1 MSLTVI
7 VPTRGRP
14 GSVQPM
20 VESFA
25 ATTAVL
31 DTRLLFVVDVDDP
44 ELDAYRRAV
53 VQVDD
58 PMIGGVM
65 LATATGGTMV
75 KALNEIAVP
84 LARSFAPPE
93 ALGFMGDDHRPHTP
107 GWDAYY
113 LSALRELGSGIV
125 YGDDLIQ
132 HDFVPTQCAMS
143 SDIVAALGW
152 MAHPTLRH
160 MYVDTLWRD
169 MAKRAGRLRYL
180 PDVVVEHLH
189 PIRGTAPDDEGYR
202 RVNAPEVYAEDKA
215 AFLAIHGP
223 GVDRSGQP
231 VRAEIDT
238 IADTIRSLPHSATG
252 PTAEAIEEAAKYRQ
266 GVPCSEFVETRLTV
280 VEPRQE
286 VDGDES

>member
-53 VQVDD
+53 VQVDA
-58 PMIGGVM
+58 PMIGGVILATATIGGIM

-93 ALGFMGDDHRPHTP
+93 ALGFMGDDHRPRTP
-107 GWDAYY
+107 GWDASY
-113 LSALRELGSGIV
+113 LSALRELGSGLV

-202 RVNAPEVYAEDKA
+202 RVNAPEVYAQDKQ

-238 IADTIRSLPHSATG
+238 IADTIRSLPPPATG
-252 PTAEAIEEAAKYRQ
+252 STDAEAIE
-266 GVPCSEFVETRLTV
+266 
-280 VEPRQE
+280 
-286 VDGDES
+286 GDES

>member
-20 VESFA
+20 AESFA
-25 ATTAVL
+25 DTTAIL
-31 DTRLLFVVDVDDP
+31 DTRLLFVVDTDDP
-44 ELDAYRRAV
+44 ELDAYRKAV
-53 VQVDD
+53 AKVDTAQ
-58 PMIGGVM
+58 IGGVM

-84 LARSFAPPE
+84 LARSATPPE
-93 ALGFMGDDHRPHTP
+93 ALGFMGDDHRPRTS
-107 GWDAYY
+107 GWDASY
-113 LSALRELGSGIV
+113 LSALRQLGSGLV

-169 MAKRAGRLRYL
+169 MAKLADRLRYL

-202 RVNAPEVYAEDKA
+202 RVNAPEVYAEDER

-223 GVDRSGQP
+223 GVDGHGRP
-231 VRAEIDT
+231 VRAEIHT
-238 IADTIRSLPHSATG
+238 IADTIRALPS
-252 PTAEAIEEAAKYRQ
+252 
-266 GVPCSEFVETRLTV
+266 S
-280 VEPRQE
+280 
-286 VDGDES
+286 